1 MKVKLEKKKIF
12 EINNKNRNRPQRKQ
26 VLLKGLN
33 QSTPS
38 IKLLKSFSK
47 ITLLRHRAIV
57 EQFSLISNLSM
68 FHFERN
74 LAKKTTRMHIRS
86 HASK

>member
-38 IKLLKSFSK
+38 IKLLKSFSQK
-47 ITLLRHRAIV
+47 
-57 EQFSLISNLSM
+57 SLCYDTGL
-68 FHFERN
+68 
-74 LAKKTTRMHIRS
+74 
-86 HASK
+86 

>member
-38 IKLLKSFSK
+38 ILLLPSNYSKASQKSLCYD
-47 ITLLRHRAIV
+47 TGL
-57 EQFSLISNLSM
+57 
-68 FHFERN
+68 
-74 LAKKTTRMHIRS
+74 
-86 HASK
+86 